1 MTDPANRL
9 VNFTPLRYPG
19 GKGRL
24 SDFVKSILR
33 KNNLVDGEYCEP
45 YAGGAAV
52 ALELLMHE
60 YVTRIHI
67 NDISRPLYALWS
79 SILNVPDEF
88 SRKIRDA
95 TLSVRAWDRH
105 KAIFRNAD
113 DHDDLDLGF
122 ATFYL
127 NRTNRSGILRGGI
140 IGGRAQTSLW
150 GIDARYNAKD
160 LAARVEAIASMRE
173 RIRVYNE
180 DAADFLTNT
189 VAHLPKRTL
198 VYLDPPYFVKGK
210 DLYID
215 HYDAKDHAAI
225 ACLVRRIRPQSWIV
239 SYDDVPQI
247 RALYSR
253 YRGIR
258 YELGYSARDAAKGV
272 EVMYFSDN
280 LDIPPAAS
288 QIAVLGKLRPRAPRP
303 RTRATGRAPLPRGQR
318 TKRRGGG

>member
-19 GKGRL
+19 GKGKL
-24 SDFVKSILR
+24 ADFVKSILQ

-79 SILNVPDEF
+79 SILNRPDDF

-95 TLSVRAWDRH
+95 TLSVRAWDRQ
-105 KAIFRNAD
+105 KAIFRNPD

-140 IGGRAQTSLW
+140 IGGRAQNSEW
-150 GIDARYNAKD
+150 NIDARYNSKD
-160 LAARVEAIASMRE
+160 LAARVEAIASMRD
-173 RIRVYNE
+173 RILVYNK
-180 DAADFLTNT
+180 DAAEFLTGT
-189 VAHLPKRTL
+189 VANLPKRSL

-215 HYDAKDHAAI
+215 HYGAKDHAVI
-225 ACLVRRIRPQSWIV
+225 ARLVRRITTQAWIV

-247 RALYSR
+247 RALYTR
-253 YRGIR
+253 YRGLR
-258 YELGYSARDAAKGV
+258 YELGYSARDVAKGV
-272 EVMYFSDN
+272 ELMYFCN
-280 LDIPPAAS
+280 KLEIPPAAG
-288 QIAVLGKLRPRAPRP
+288 QIAVLGRVRPRLKAGRP
-303 RTRATGRAPLPRGQR
+303 KKAVL
-318 TKRRGGG
+318 RRVRKSRS